1 MAGLSYRVLLHFL
14 AVLVKI
20 DTFFNRCFNTCMGS
34 EKGRRFD
41 CGDFKI
47 KMTHEKGDI
56 LLFFND
62 KNGQQRPA
70 ALWHHYQSQY

>member
-1 MAGLSYRVLLHFL
+1 
-14 AVLVKI
+14 
-20 DTFFNRCFNTCMGS
+20 MGP
-34 EKGRRFD
+34 EKG
-41 CGDFKI
+41 CGFNSDDFKI

>member
-1 MAGLSYRVLLHFL
+1 
-14 AVLVKI
+14 
-20 DTFFNRCFNTCMGS
+20 MGS